1 VDILVSMAKV
11 LVSIEDRLLARIDR
25 AAREAGLSRSGY
37 LSRLAAKE
45 VAAAR
50 GRGRKVRGTLRR
62 LDRLFRAHPVSGD
75 ATAAVR
81 AERDAR

>member
-1 VDILVSMAKV
+1 MAKV

-25 AAREAGLSRSGY
+25 AARESGLSRSGY

-45 VAAAR
+45 VESAPGP
-50 GRGRKVRGTLRR
+50 GRDRKVRGALRR
-62 LDRLFRAHPVSGD
+62 LDELFREHPVTEE

-81 AERDAR
+81 AERNAR